1 MGGKSSSSS
10 SKSTTSL
17 GNTTTKNPYVTS
29 TTTNKG
35 TVSDFVNGSALDVIN
50 DFVNDNMYSML
61 NDYLQPNLNS
71 ATNQALLN
79 SFSKNLASQANTTLE
94 NNIINPLSKRN
105 MIRSSQATDMYNN
118 MQASINDSIADYV
131 NNLLVTSQENSA
143 AMLNNLMKLY
153 LNGYNVI
160 ASNQA
165 QSLNTSQ
172 SNATKKTKSNT
183 QSSNYSP
190 SLLDLSS
197 LVPSDTIT
205 LAKSLGIS
213 L

>member
-1 MGGKSSSSS
+1 MYNFIYNLES
-10 SKSTTSL
+10 
-17 GNTTTKNPYVTS
+17 
-29 TTTNKG
+29 
-35 TVSDFVNGSALDVIN
+35 IN

-79 SFSKNLASQANTTLE
+79 SFSNNLASQANTTLE
-94 NNIINPLSKRN
+94 NSIINSLSKRN

-118 MQASINDSIADYV
+118 LQANINDSIADYV

-143 AMLNNLMKLY
+143 EMLNNLMQMY

-172 SNATKKTKSNT
+172 ANATKETNSKTKQNT
-183 QSSNYSP
+183 NFTA
-190 SLLDLSS
+190 SLLDLGARTAAAVATGGASEVGTA
-197 LVPSDTIT
+197 LGGL
-205 LAKSLGIS
+205 LANKMSNKKN
-213 L
+213 